1 MTGKRLSAEQV
12 KAVAIFTGNPEGC
25 FYTNGIERRTR
36 VPGNTVRHF
45 MFTLFRLR
53 LLERVELH
61 GGYRYR
67 LSPEADKQPYYQRL
81 QEAAAAMRP

>member
-36 VPGNTVRHF
+36 VPGSTVRHF
-45 MFTLFRLR
+45 LSLFS
-53 LLERVELH
+53 
-61 GGYRYR
+61 GSGCWNGWNCM
-67 LSPEADKQPYYQRL
+67 ADTAIGFRPRQISSRTTSASKRRQR
-81 QEAAAAMRP
+81 R